1 MFLFCQGRDHMFKLY
16 IMHSNDTDLSTLSQE
31 HFKLVPSLVD
41 AIIHKTF
48 AECLLC
54 ASNYAGHSRGH
65 EDE

>member
-1 MFLFCQGRDHMFKLY
+1 MFKLY
-16 IMHSNDTDLSTLSQE
+16 IMCSNDTDLSTLSQE

-41 AIIHKTF
+41 AIIYKTF